1 MTKEQEKAIDDLK
14 FFNQGEYITKEME
27 ESAKVVL
34 EKIEKDRQSIR
45 RLCKESNKLF
55 AEVEEKDKEIKT
67 LGELFD
73 QRGEQL
79 ELKQIQI
86 ELMAEFIDNYDGRTI
101 KTFEDEEHIKDF
113 LKK

>member
-1 MTKEQEKAIDDLK
+1 MTDEQEKAIGDLK

-34 EKIEKDRQSIR
+34 EMLK
-45 RLCKESNKLF
+45 
-55 AEVEEKDKEIKT
+55 EKDKEIKI

-73 QRGEQL
+73 RRGEQL

-86 ELMAEFIDNYDGRTI
+86 ELMAEYIADISDCPLENCDTDLDCENRCNADIEKECWI
-101 KTFEDEEHIKDF
+101 KYF
-113 LKK
+113 KKKAKGE

>member
-14 FFNQGEYITKEME
+14 FFNQGEYITREME
-27 ESAKVVL
+27 ESAKIVL

-79 ELKQIQI
+79 ELKQTQI
-86 ELMAEFIDNYDGRTI
+86 ELMAEAFKQDDVRTVEEI
-101 KTFEDEEHIKDF
+101 IEYFENLAKGE
-113 LKK
+113 